1 MSSAHMLNL
10 AIDRALRNG
19 IFATPDPGASGT
31 IDMINKG
38 KAICEIVTTTAES
51 VALPAPSGVPVGAE
65 LTVILK
71 TDGGDLTI
79 TGAQN
84 GSVVLDTA
92 GNAAHFVCV
101 STSSS
106 ASGNVWKNLSP
117 VSGQRER
124 ASTAATSGTVE
135 GAYIRLAFTGDGT
148 TTGEALRAFT
158 NVNAN
163 IATAHGAHI
172 SLSFSAVA
180 GGSECSGLGVAVRG
194 TTHIPDIA
202 SWAPTG
208 TLYAG
213 MFELFNDGAASD
225 PAGLTE
231 LALLCLS
238 NSGNAT
244 GAADVDDD
252 AHILSIQG
260 FTTAAGVAH
269 AVSSTSLAELPA
281 GSIGLRIKV
290 GSSIFYIPAVAAAEW
305 N

>member
-1 MSSAHMLNL
+1 MQASNLPL
-10 AIDRALRNG
+10 AIDRCLRNG
-19 IFATPDPGASGT
+19 FFAVPDPGANGT
-31 IDMINKG
+31 IDAINKG
-38 KAICEIVTTTAES
+38 RVICEIETSTAES
-51 VALPAPSGVPVGAE
+51 IALPAPGGLPVGLE
-65 LTVILK
+65 LMVVLK
-71 TDGGDLTI
+71 TDGGDLTL
-79 TGAQN
+79 TGAQS
-84 GSVVLDTA
+84 GSVILDTA
-92 GNAAHFVCV
+92 GNMARFVVCSV
-101 STSSS
+101 STDPT
-106 ASGNVWKNLSP
+106 ANVWKYLSP

-135 GAYIRLAFTGDGT
+135 GAYIRLAFTADGT
-148 TTGEALRAFT
+148 ATGEALRAFT

-163 IATAHGAHI
+163 IATAHGGHI

-194 TTHIPDIA
+194 TTHIPNIA

-213 MFELFNDGAASD
+213 MFELYNDGSASD

-238 NSGNAT
+238 NSGDTT

-260 FTTAAGVAH
+260 FTAAAGVAH
-269 AVSSTSLAELPA
+269 AVSSTSLTELPA

-290 GSSIFYIPAVAAAEW
+290 GSSIYYIPAVAAAEW